1 MSTRRYPLHD
11 GRQVEINDPV
21 FSGRAYVYVDG
32 HFLGENTIH
41 ELRGSQEFTLP
52 DGGRLLIHVV
62 KAMPFFRLFD
72 VRHNRVAV
80 RGSGSDPRWA
90 RRTAIEILI
99 LTAVS
104 DLVFMLPVAPVDY
117 IKPVF
122 VVVALLL
129 AAGIWRDFDD
139 APSFAR
145 KFLFLRCLVGAVH
158 LGNGND
164 PVSLDFNLIAFALY
178 MWMRH
183 LTEVIEY
190 TPEIREPA
198 RQKMPQMTLG

>member
-11 GRQVEINDPV
+11 GRHLEIIDPV
-21 FSGRAYVYVDG
+21 FSGRAYFYVDG
-32 HFLGENTIH
+32 EYLGERTID
-41 ELRGSQEFTLP
+41 ELRRSHRITLP
-52 DGGRLLIHVV
+52 DGGTLLIHVV

-72 VRHNRVAV
+72 VRHNGAAV

-99 LTAVS
+99 LSAAS
-104 DLVFMLPVAPVDY
+104 DLVFMLPVEPVDY

-129 AAGIWRDFDD
+129 AVGIWRDFDD

-145 KFLFLRCLVGAVH
+145 KFMFIRCLIGAVH
-158 LGNGND
+158 FGGGND
-164 PVSLDFNLIAFALY
+164 PMSLDFNVIAFALY
-178 MWMRH
+178 IWMRH
-183 LTEVIEY
+183 LTNVTDY
-190 TPEIREPA
+190 TPEIHEPSL
-198 RQKMPQMTLG
+198 QKMPQVTLG